1 MPDQLQAHSASPTL
15 TVSDPRGLIARSV
28 HYYRAGPA
36 DDAEIRVDRTVHDA
50 AGRTLEQWD
59 PRVFE
64 CASAAANLINI
75 YSLSKA
81 ILASNSVDAGMRLSL
96 AGEAGQSAHEWDGR
110 CSQRW
115 MQYDKQLRLCELYE
129 QAAGGGPV
137 IAERLTYAAN
147 DQAFADHNQCGRLI
161 RHEDSAGVLLFND
174 YGLNGA
180 AIEQERRFTSQK
192 TDGFVTHSRFSPSG
206 ELRAQTDAR
215 GNEKWFHQ
223 TLDGTLRA
231 VDLRLEG
238 TFEWL
243 PMVRAVT
250 YNAHGQVEKEV
261 AGNGVITTLEYGP
274 EDGRLKRL
282 LSCLDTKAT
291 LQNLRYTY
299 DPVGNVLSIE
309 DAALPIRFFANQRIE
324 PISRYRYDTLYRLV
338 EATGWE
344 ASAVKHGPSA
354 SQTVD
359 PAMPCNYRQTYR
371 YDAGNNL
378 LELTQVGAQDP
389 GHRLVAE
396 AHSNRCLPVRD
407 GVEPSEQDFLN
418 SFDAN
423 GNLLQLQPG
432 QTLSWDV
439 RNQLREV
446 RPVERNGVDD
456 DIERYE
462 YGADGMRVRKVR
474 SLLTGSQT
482 NLIETCYLPGLQIR
496 THSGTSEEL
505 HIIEVSI
512 GRGSVRVLHWKAG
525 KPKDIPN
532 NQQRYSLTDH
542 LGSSTLEL
550 DQDANVI
557 TQERYYPF
565 GGTAWSS
572 GEAVQVSYKTVRYSG
587 KEQDAT
593 GLYYYGF
600 RFYVPWVQR
609 WLNPDP
615 AGTIDGLNVFA
626 FISGNPLRFIDAD
639 GLDAIDVGNLTN
651 SQENAL
657 GLYGGWIRP
666 SRNPARYPDPRKKS
680 SRLVNVSDE
689 IFISLKDAQL
699 SNLITKSI
707 IYKGSENQRLDL
719 WRTGENLNLVMSLV
733 RPDPSAYA
741 SLSSIQEYGVGN
753 CGEHAS
759 VNFHLLASTETKRP
773 VFRVGAANDIDHS
786 FVVIGDPRGTP
797 RSELVVADAWPFF
810 PLAHTADHGQFG
822 IGTIFEQAGA
832 NADPKYAVDGAL
844 LEQHSAMTFPV
855 LNKSNQE
862 DRQFF
867 EWIQKKP
874 KTYVQVYSRENE
886 YIGVDYVNG
895 EGAQRGSHL
904 LPESYVDER
913 MAHYKSYLK

>member
-1 MPDQLQAHSASPTL
+1 
-15 TVSDPRGLIARSV
+15 
-28 HYYRAGPA
+28 
-36 DDAEIRVDRTVHDA
+36 
-50 AGRTLEQWD
+50 
-59 PRVFE
+59 
-64 CASAAANLINI
+64 
-75 YSLSKA
+75 
-81 ILASNSVDAGMRLSL
+81 
-96 AGEAGQSAHEWDGR
+96 
-110 CSQRW
+110 
-115 MQYDKQLRLCELYE
+115 
-129 QAAGGGPV
+129 
-137 IAERLTYAAN
+137 
-147 DQAFADHNQCGRLI
+147 
-161 RHEDSAGVLLFND
+161 RHEDPAGVLLFND

-180 AIEQERRFTSQK
+180 ALEQERRLCPQK
-192 TDGFVTHSRFSPSG
+192 MEGFITHSQFCPPG
-206 ELRAQTDAR
+206 ELISVTDAR
-215 GNEKWFHQ
+215 DNEQRFHQ
-223 TLDGTLRA
+223 TVGGSLRA
-231 VDLRLEG
+231 VDLRLNDTPER
-238 TFEWL
+238 L
-243 PMVRAVT
+243 PMVRTVT
-250 YNAHGQVEKEV
+250 YNAYGQVEQEV
-261 AGNGVITTLEYGP
+261 AGNGVITTLEYGAD
-274 EDGRLKRL
+274 DGRLKRL
-282 LSCLDTKAT
+282 LSRLGNSAP
-291 LQNLRYTY
+291 LQDLHYTY
-299 DPVGNVLSIE
+299 DPIGNVLSIE
-309 DAALPIRFFANQRIE
+309 DAALPIRYFANQRIE

-344 ASAVKHGPSA
+344 AGAVKHGPSA
-354 SQTVD
+354 SQSAD
-359 PAMPCNYRQTYR
+359 PAMPVNYRQTYR

-378 LELTQVGAQDP
+378 LELNHVGAQDP

-396 AHSNRCLPVRD
+396 AHSNRCLPVLS
-407 GVEPSEQDFLN
+407 GVEPSDQDFLT

-432 QTLSWDV
+432 QTLRWDV

-456 DIERYE
+456 DIETYE
-462 YGADGMRVRKVR
+462 YGADGLRVRKVR
-474 SLLTGSQT
+474 SLQTGSQT
-482 NLIETCYLPGLQIR
+482 NLIETRYLPGLQIR
-496 THSGTSEEL
+496 THSGSGEEL
-505 HIIEVSI
+505 HMIEVST
-512 GRGSVRVLHWKAG
+512 GRGSLRVLHWKAG
-525 KPKDIPN
+525 EPIGIPN

-550 DQDANVI
+550 DQHANII
-557 TQERYYPF
+557 TEERYYPF

-639 GLDAIDVGNLTN
+639 GLDAIDVGNLSN

-657 GLYGGWIRP
+657 GLYGEWIRP

-733 RPDPSAYA
+733 RPDPSVYA

-759 VNFHLLASTETKRP
+759 VNFNLLASTETKRP

-822 IGTIFEQAGA
+822 IGPILEQAGA

-844 LEQHSAMTFPV
+844 LEQHSAITFPV
-855 LNKSNQE
+855 SNKSNKG

-867 EWIQKKP
+867 EWIQRKP

-886 YIGVDYVNG
+886 YLGVDYVNG

>member
-1 MPDQLQAHSASPTL
+1 MPDQLQAHSATPTL

-309 DAALPIRFFANQRIE
+309 DAALPIRYFANQRIE

-378 LELTQVGAQDP
+378 LELTHLGAQDP

-456 DIERYE
+456 DIEKYE

-474 SLLTGSQT
+474 SLLTGSKT
-482 NLIETCYLPGLQIR
+482 NLIETRYLPGLEIR

-600 RFYVPWVQR
+600 RYYAPLLLR

-615 AGTIDGLNVFA
+615 AGNIDGVNHYRMLRSNPIAFVDPDGRMPGSDSAASSMPPVQPSKADLIFEIRADLNVFLSEIKITDRPRINSSGMVQYNHDENHFDVIRRRVQTA
-626 FISGNPLRFIDAD
+626 KSLNLSLSEATASRDFQSLLAEKVLSGRDKDNNIYGQCAEMAYLAANQLGGVAGKSAYNVYTVQLPDVNHTIVLLSKRNYVSGNAVMWKKEYKEGALIVDLWQGVLTPSKPE
-639 GLDAIDVGNLTN
+639 NLA
-651 SQENAL
+651 AL
-657 GLYGGWIRP
+657 AKKHLYT
-666 SRNPARYPDPRKKS
+666 
-680 SRLVNVSDE
+680 SD
-689 IFISLKDAQL
+689 
-699 SNLITKSI
+699 
-707 IYKGSENQRLDL
+707 NQRAFVQVKTWSGKSVEIQGIVD
-719 WRTGENLNLVMSLV
+719 
-733 RPDPSAYA
+733 
-741 SLSSIQEYGVGN
+741 SS
-753 CGEHAS
+753 
-759 VNFHLLASTETKRP
+759 
-773 VFRVGAANDIDHS
+773 
-786 FVVIGDPRGTP
+786 
-797 RSELVVADAWPFF
+797 
-810 PLAHTADHGQFG
+810 
-822 IGTIFEQAGA
+822 
-832 NADPKYAVDGAL
+832 
-844 LEQHSAMTFPV
+844 
-855 LNKSNQE
+855 KSNPVSAGTK
-862 DRQFF
+862 FKSTWLF
-867 EWIQKKP
+867 KM
-874 KTYVQVYSRENE
+874 V
-886 YIGVDYVNG
+886 
-895 EGAQRGSHL
+895 GSW
-904 LPESYVDER
+904 R
-913 MAHYKSYLK
+913 